1 MRLLSAVLLALLT
14 AQALAQSQQT
24 PQTQQPPA
32 PQAAPQPAA
41 AAPAPQA
48 ELAQQAA
55 PDSRPSPE
63 SLRKLFAVMHT
74 NSLLD
79 NLMAQI
85 DSSSRTALMQSLAGK
100 PLNDAQRKIIQ
111 DSQLQLQ
118 ELTRSELSWGKLEP
132 MIIEVYRDNL
142 TQGEVDGMVR
152 FFQSESGRAVIAK
165 MPAIY
170 QAMMAKMQVNVR
182 SLTPKIAELQK
193 HTMAQLIEASDTGP
207 ARAPA
212 APPPAPASPGAPP
225 APATPAPQAPH

>member
-1 MRLLSAVLLALLT
+1 MRLLPAVLLALLT
-14 AQALAQSQQT
+14 ARALAQSQQPT
-24 PQTQQPPA
+24 QTQQPPA
-32 PQAAPQPAA
+32 PQTVPQPAA
-41 AAPAPQA
+41 ATPARQA
-48 ELAQQAA
+48 QEAA
-55 PDSRPSPE
+55 ADNRPSPE

-100 PLNDAQRKIIQ
+100 PLNEAQRKIIQ

-142 TQGEVDGMVR
+142 TQSEVDGMER

-170 QAMMAKMQVNVR
+170 QAMMAKMQANVR

-212 APPPAPASPGAPP
+212 ATPPATAPPAAAPPPAA
-225 APATPAPQAPH
+225 PAPQAPH